1 MSCSL
6 SQNGPSQDQTRPVSF
21 SAKSFLPRAVLL
33 CFLLWPTRCLISTW
47 KKHPREHLGLQTHP
61 SVLALRTLQCRPL
74 NRVYGH
80 RSGWGYHI
88 LGKTWVYRIEKDV
101 RALAR
106 WSWWE
111 YFQCLRQLFP
121 MTENRW
127 LWGSIGYFN
136 SVNSALQDWSLTV
149 CTRSCL
155 TFSPWTSWLLYTTHN
170 PHPSPQWLWPCPSV
184 WILLHPCPSP
194 HTLASSDST
203 VNICS
208 GFNWWLQ
215 GPLCRESFLTPPPP
229 PAAPGIV
236 YPLPGAR
243 AAGHP
248 TRVPGARQK
257 ISIPSSTRFP
267 RVVTLINWASFV
279 LWKTD
284 LNGSGC
290 ANLEI
295 GLFSWIK
302 EEYLDFQ
309 ETVWEEVWY
318 DK

>member
-1 MSCSL
+1 MFELWLVGLDGSIFSVCGNSFPWL
-6 SQNGPSQDQTRPVSF
+6 RIDDRGAQSDTLTVWTVLFRAGPWP
-21 SAKSFLPRAVLL
+21 SARVRVLL
-33 CFLLWPTRCLISTW
+33 SRPEPLGSYTRHTTHTPALSDSGLVLLFGFFSTCAHLHTHSHPPT
-47 KKHPREHLGLQTHP
+47 P
-61 SVLALRTLQCRPL
+61 
-74 NRVYGH
+74 
-80 RSGWGYHI
+80 
-88 LGKTWVYRIEKDV
+88 
-101 RALAR
+101 
-106 WSWWE
+106 
-111 YFQCLRQLFP
+111 
-121 MTENRW
+121 
-127 LWGSIGYFN
+127 
-136 SVNSALQDWSLTV
+136 
-149 CTRSCL
+149 
-155 TFSPWTSWLLYTTHN
+155 PWTSVQDLTDGSRALCAGS
-170 PHPSPQWLWPCPSV
+170 PSW
-184 WILLHPCPSP
+184 H
-194 HTLASSDST
+194 H
-203 VNICS
+203 
-208 GFNWWLQ
+208 
-215 GPLCRESFLTPPPP
+215 PPP